1 MCFESLGGQQVRKI
15 TERVGVYGLAAGGAV
30 RRLPFAAR
38 LMRLGGAS
46 VRLAAAA
53 ILLLV
58 AGAGATAWYLNARDH
73 RPIHRLS
80 IVVLPFANL
89 GTDPEQD
96 YFADAIT
103 NDLSA
108 DLSRIEDSFVIA
120 ASTARTYKGRKLDAK
135 QIGRELSVSYIL
147 DGSLRRT

>member
-1 MCFESLGGQQVRKI
+1 
-15 TERVGVYGLAAGGAV
+15 
-30 RRLPFAAR
+30 
-38 LMRLGGAS
+38 MRLGTPR

-58 AGAGATAWYLNARDH
+58 AGAGATAWYLNTRDH
-73 RPIHRLS
+73 QPIHRLS
-80 IVVLPFANL
+80 IVVLPFTNL

-103 NDLSA
+103 NDLTT

-135 QIGRELSVSYIL
+135 QIGRERNARYIL
-147 DGSLRRT
+147 DGSLRRPENRVPFHARLVHTETRTPECAGA